1 MIFENPKRSRQAINF
16 TTNVPKVLD
25 LKSSSEQTF
34 HLISNQNFRNFGLN
48 EKCPGPPPGLFYLSE
63 KGTNTAG
70 ILKELCHEFSQIRSL
85 QNAR

>member
-16 TTNVPKVLD
+16 TTNVPIVLD

-63 KGTNTAG
+63 KGKNTAG